1 MNVTVINQKINDL
14 LTPIGLTRR
23 RATYI
28 FSAVI
33 VIIVCII
40 LYGTFFTAP
49 QRSADLGIF
58 SVDDD
63 LASKGNVAK
72 SLEYK
77 GFIKSPLAFRIA
89 FALCG
94 NDDIQSGAYQISK
107 SMNVWEIAKILSGE
121 PTMKWVT
128 IPEGLRKEEIAD
140 ILVSVLKWTDEDKQK
155 WITTYTAMKYDYVE
169 GVYFP
174 DSYLI
179 PINEIPLQVADR
191 LRTHFEEKFAPYA
204 HEALKQNIKWD
215 TALKLAS
222 IVQREAA
229 GKDDMLI
236 IAGVLWNRLLEGMRL
251 EVDATVQYAKGKT
264 GQGWWAPIKPADKQ
278 IDSPYNTYL
287 NKGLPPHPISN
298 PGIEAINAVLNPA
311 ETKCLYYLHDN
322 SGGIHCAETY
332 EGHLGNIDKYLK

>member
-89 FALCG
+89 YAEMMIF
-94 NDDIQSGAYQISK
+94 S
-107 SMNVWEIAKILSGE
+107 
-121 PTMKWVT
+121 
-128 IPEGLRKEEIAD
+128 PEHIK
-140 ILVSVLKWTDEDKQK
+140 
-155 WITTYTAMKYDYVE
+155 
-169 GVYFP
+169 FP
-174 DSYLI
+174 
-179 PINEIPLQVADR
+179 
-191 LRTHFEEKFAPYA
+191 
-204 HEALKQNIKWD
+204 
-215 TALKLAS
+215 
-222 IVQREAA
+222 
-229 GKDDMLI
+229 
-236 IAGVLWNRLLEGMRL
+236 
-251 EVDATVQYAKGKT
+251 
-264 GQGWWAPIKPADKQ
+264 
-278 IDSPYNTYL
+278 
-287 NKGLPPHPISN
+287 N
-298 PGIEAINAVLNPA
+298 P
-311 ETKCLYYLHDN
+311 
-322 SGGIHCAETY
+322 
-332 EGHLGNIDKYLK
+332 